1 MYLIDNPLTCLYL
14 ALAILIFFL
23 ILFKIGNLLEE
34 YIAKKPA
41 KEPKKKD
48 SKEKATKVTE
58 SKEKE
63 TKKEVVEEKKVA
75 EEKSASKVLED
86 LPGDDKNNY
95 LYDRFVLHP
104 TRDDHI
110 PIKSISDTFITEK
123 DLKEIRN
130 AKTYI
135 RVSPVQKLNCGCHIS
150 CDTQGKIESIINEN
164 RSARSKLLR
173 EFDGLSKE
181 MKLLIIENIM
191 KNID

>member
-1 MYLIDNPLTCLYL
+1 MYLIENPLTCLYL
-14 ALAILIFFL
+14 ALGILIFFL

-41 KEPKKKD
+41 KAPKKKD
-48 SKEKATKVTE
+48 SNEKTSKVTE
-58 SKEKE
+58 SKEKD
-63 TKKEVVEEKKVA
+63 TKKEPVEEKKVA
-75 EEKSASKVLED
+75 EEKAASKVLED

-110 PIKSISDTFITEK
+110 PIQSISDTFITEK
-123 DLKEIRN
+123 DLEEIRN
-130 AKTYI
+130 SKTYI

-150 CDTQGKIESIINEN
+150 YDTQDKIESIINEN